1 MELGRKQFKTE
12 FAGKP
17 LILEFSRLADQTDA
31 SVLGKYGDT
40 TVLATA
46 VMSKKD
52 IEKNYFPLTV
62 NYEEK
67 FYAAGRILGSR
78 FMRREGKSSDDAVL
92 SGRLVDRTI
101 RPLFNQA
108 LRREVQVVTT
118 ILTYDGENDPDF
130 LALLCAS
137 TALAISPIP
146 WDVPVAGVKVVK
158 LKNDPAFKIN
168 PKFNEISS
176 GELEFDSFV

>member
-46 VMSKKD
+46 VMSKKY
-52 IEKNYFPLTV
+52 IEKDYYPLMV

-67 FYAAGRILGSR
+67 FYAAGKICGSR
-78 FMRREGKSSDDAVL
+78 FMRRE
-92 SGRLVDRTI
+92 
-101 RPLFNQA
+101 
-108 LRREVQVVTT
+108 
-118 ILTYDGENDPDF
+118 
-130 LALLCAS
+130 
-137 TALAISPIP
+137 
-146 WDVPVAGVKVVK
+146 
-158 LKNDPAFKIN
+158 
-168 PKFNEISS
+168 
-176 GELEFDSFV
+176 

>member
-52 IEKNYFPLTV
+52 IEKDYFPLMV

-67 FYAAGRILGSR
+67 FYAAGKILGSR

-92 SGRLVDRTI
+92 SGRLIDRSI
-101 RPLFNQA
+101 RPLFDQR
-108 LRREVQVVTT
+108 LRREVQIVTT
-118 ILTYDGENDPDF
+118 PFSIDEENDPEF
-130 LALLCAS
+130 VAL
-137 TALAISPIP
+137 
-146 WDVPVAGVKVVK
+146 
-158 LKNDPAFKIN
+158 
-168 PKFNEISS
+168 
-176 GELEFDSFV
+176 

>member
-52 IEKNYFPLTV
+52 IEKDYFPLMV

-67 FYAAGRILGSR
+67 FYAAGKILGSR
-78 FMRREGKSSDDAVL
+78 FMRREGKSSDEAVL
-92 SGRLVDRTI
+92 TGRLIDRTV
-101 RPLFNQA
+101 RPLFNQVM
-108 LRREVQVVTT
+108 RREIQLVVTV
-118 ILTYDGENDPDF
+118 LTYDGENDPDF
-130 LALLCAS
+130 IGLLAAS
-137 TALAISPIP
+137 VALAISPIP
-146 WDVPVAGVKVVK
+146 W
-158 LKNDPAFKIN
+158 
-168 PKFNEISS
+168 
-176 GELEFDSFV
+176 